1 MAAIFIKPKY
11 QGKGIGSKL
20 MDKAKLLRK
29 EIKLAVY
36 AENLNSIFFYKKHG
50 FRKVKEQNDI
60 HTGYKFQC
68 VVTAI

>member
-1 MAAIFIKPKY
+1 
-11 QGKGIGSKL
+11 